1 MRLLGGND
9 RHVQATPAP
18 APTGAPFVVTVRSK
32 EIAIKSDGLYLWVA
46 SKFTPAMGFT
56 FGWVALSVWISGA
69 WVGELE
75 QVTGMVLAWTIVIL
89 VVYLPGAVVAFLEAS
104 LILDRQPPLHVEFP
118 TTALT
123 AIIAAPNEERGIG
136 EGAAAISGTDCAG
149 PVTVILAD
157 HGPSLLGYQMLCPP
171 ASIAD
176 TPNTTWGRTCV
187 GSNRLLPTPARRWG
201 CAWTLKV
208 RQPW

>member
-9 RHVQATPAP
+9 RYVQATPAP
-18 APTGAPFVVTVRSK
+18 APADPPSVVTGRSK
-32 EIAIKSDGLYLWVA
+32 ETAIKLEGLYLWIA
-46 SKFTPAMGFT
+46 SRFTPAMGFT

-69 WVGELE
+69 WVGKLV
-75 QVTGMVLAWTIVIL
+75 QVTGMDLAWTIVIL
-89 VVYLPGAVVAFLEAS
+89 VVYLPGAVLAFLAAS
-104 LILDRQPPLHVEFP
+104 FVLDRQPKPHVAFP

-123 AIIAAPNEERGIG
+123 AIIAARNEERGIG
-136 EGAAAISGTDCAG
+136 EAFAAISGTGCAG

-157 HGPSLLGYQMLCPP
+157 HGPSLLGYQMVCPP

-176 TPNTTWGRTCV
+176 TPNTSWVRVGVGGNRPLRT
-187 GSNRLLPTPARRWG
+187 LARRWG
-201 CAWTLKV
+201 CAWTHEV